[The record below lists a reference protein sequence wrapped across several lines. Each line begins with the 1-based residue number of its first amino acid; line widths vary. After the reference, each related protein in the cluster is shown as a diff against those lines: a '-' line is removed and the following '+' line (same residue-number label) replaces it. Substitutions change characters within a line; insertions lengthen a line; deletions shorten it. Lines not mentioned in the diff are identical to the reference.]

1 MIGKN
6 LVNICFMM
14 LVLFCWCEPS
24 FAKGDATIGALAKD
38 IKGDIGVIAQL
49 IIVIAYISG
58 VAFALAGIVQFKA
71 HKDSPTQT
79 PLSKPMVLVIVG
91 ACLLFLPTVIRTAGE
106 SVLGSSKQS
115 GDEAIEGKASV
126 TFGN

>member
-6 LVNICFMM
+6 LANICFIM

-24 FAKGDATIGALAKD
+24 FAAGADKTVGKLATA
-38 IKGDIGVIAQL
+38 IKEDIGVIAQL

-79 PLSKPMVLVIVG
+79 PLSKPMVLLIVG

-106 SVLGSSKQS
+106 SVLGSTKES
-115 GDEAIEGKASV
+115 GDTAIDGEISFEG
-126 TFGN
+126 N